1 MVTRAGSL
9 KPMSNHAEINPV
21 NLLAELPVA
30 KVLRYSGA
38 SVISVAVGLLV
49 LGINIDVFHLSPT
62 VANVV
67 AIAVCT
73 VPSFEL
79 NRRWVWRL
87 HGRSDAGQFIPF
99 CLLSVAGLVLSTVA
113 VRYAGHH
120 SAGLANPWHT
130 VVVDGANLLAYALLW
145 VIRYFILDRVFV
157 DRFAS
162 DHPDQGE
169 VPSPRLSPSLA
180 TDSLAAE
187 SVVTESSFV
196 SSVDSFAASLAPS
209 PAAVPVDAWA
219 ETSMAAS
226 SADTGSVTVN
236 TAPPSAP
243 GDAAMVP

>member
-1 MVTRAGSL
+1 VVAGGGRL
-9 KPMSNHAEINPV
+9 KPTGDHAEINPV

-99 CLLSVAGLVLSTVA
+99 CLLSVAGLVLSTLA
-113 VRYAGHH
+113 VRYAGEH

-130 VVVDGANLLAYALLW
+130 GVVDGANLFAYALLW

-157 DRFAS
+157 DRVAP
-162 DHPDQGE
+162 DHPDQRE
-169 VPSPRLSPSLA
+169 VPTPRLSPSPAAGSLA
-180 TDSLAAE
+180 TG
-187 SVVTESSFV
+187 SVATGPSIVT
-196 SSVDSFAASLAPS
+196 SVDSLAASLAPS
-209 PAAVPVDAWA
+209 PAAVPVDARA

-236 TAPPSAP
+236 TAPRSAP